1 MNKLKSYAASKRGRD
16 TLLCFGIVIIAYI
29 IVQAAIA
36 GGGISSQIKG
46 LLVPIC
52 AYVVMAVSLN
62 LTVGISGELSLG
74 HAGFMSVGA
83 FSGIVM
89 AMWLSKGMGVANETL
104 CLLLAILTGGAAA
117 GIGSMLVDLLG
128 GYASF
133 VPGTLV
139 IKFLDAM
146 AAALVVKALGKGYV
160 SYIVGG
166 VVGEAIM
173 VAGYFAYEG
182 LILGMGMGAA
192 AGIPSNLVQAVTG
205 IVIALVLVALL
216 KGSKALDKIAV
227 QW

>member
-1 MNKLKSYAASKRGRD
+1 MKDSKIRKL
-16 TLLCFGIVIIAYI
+16 
-29 IVQAAIA
+29 
-36 GGGISSQIKG
+36 
-46 LLVPIC
+46 
-52 AYVVMAVSLN
+52 VMA
-62 LTVGISGELSLG
+62 
-74 HAGFMSVGA
+74 A
-83 FSGIVM
+83 
-89 AMWLSKGMGVANETL
+89 
-104 CLLLAILTGGAAA
+104 LLAALTYVATTVIKIPTPTGGYVHPGDGMVLLSGWLLGPWWGGAAA

-192 AGIPSNLVQAVTG
+192 ARHPQQPRAGCHGHRHRARAGRAAQG
-205 IVIALVLVALL
+205 QQ
-216 KGSKALDKIAV
+216 GSGQNRRPV
-227 QW
+227 VN

>member
-1 MNKLKSYAASKRGRD
+1 MKDSKIRKL
-16 TLLCFGIVIIAYI
+16 
-29 IVQAAIA
+29 
-36 GGGISSQIKG
+36 
-46 LLVPIC
+46 
-52 AYVVMAVSLN
+52 VMA
-62 LTVGISGELSLG
+62 
-74 HAGFMSVGA
+74 A
-83 FSGIVM
+83 
-89 AMWLSKGMGVANETL
+89 
-104 CLLLAILTGGAAA
+104 LLAALTYVATTVIKIPTPTGGYVHPGDGMVLLSGWLLGPWWGGAAA

-182 LILGMGMGAA
+182 LIL

>member
-1 MNKLKSYAASKRGRD
+1 MKDSKIRKL
-16 TLLCFGIVIIAYI
+16 
-29 IVQAAIA
+29 
-36 GGGISSQIKG
+36 
-46 LLVPIC
+46 
-52 AYVVMAVSLN
+52 VMA
-62 LTVGISGELSLG
+62 
-74 HAGFMSVGA
+74 A
-83 FSGIVM
+83 
-89 AMWLSKGMGVANETL
+89 
-104 CLLLAILTGGAAA
+104 LLAALTYVATTVIKIPTPTGGYVHPGDGMVLLSGWLLGPWWGGAAA

-133 VPGTLV
+133 
-139 IKFLDAM
+139 
-146 AAALVVKALGKGYV
+146 
-160 SYIVGG
+160 VGG

>member
-1 MNKLKSYAASKRGRD
+1 MNDKKIRKLVLAA
-16 TLLCFGIVIIAYI
+16 
-29 IVQAAIA
+29 
-36 GGGISSQIKG
+36 
-46 LLVPIC
+46 
-52 AYVVMAVSLN
+52 
-62 LTVGISGELSLG
+62 
-74 HAGFMSVGA
+74 
-83 FSGIVM
+83 
-89 AMWLSKGMGVANETL
+89 
-104 CLLLAILTGGAAA
+104 LLAALVCVATMVVQIPSPMQGYVNLGDCFVLLSGWLLGPWYGFAAG
-117 GIGSMLVDLLG
+117 GIGSMLADIFLG
-128 GYASF
+128 YGHYA
-133 VPGTLV
+133 PGTLV

>member
-1 MNKLKSYAASKRGRD
+1 MKDSKIRKL
-16 TLLCFGIVIIAYI
+16 
-29 IVQAAIA
+29 
-36 GGGISSQIKG
+36 
-46 LLVPIC
+46 
-52 AYVVMAVSLN
+52 VMA
-62 LTVGISGELSLG
+62 
-74 HAGFMSVGA
+74 A
-83 FSGIVM
+83 
-89 AMWLSKGMGVANETL
+89 
-104 CLLLAILTGGAAA
+104 LLAALTYVATTVIKIPTPTGGYVHPGDGMVLLSGWLLGPWWGGAAA
-117 GIGSMLVDLLG
+117 VDLLG

>member
-1 MNKLKSYAASKRGRD
+1 MKDSKIRKL
-16 TLLCFGIVIIAYI
+16 
-29 IVQAAIA
+29 
-36 GGGISSQIKG
+36 
-46 LLVPIC
+46 
-52 AYVVMAVSLN
+52 VMA
-62 LTVGISGELSLG
+62 
-74 HAGFMSVGA
+74 A
-83 FSGIVM
+83 
-89 AMWLSKGMGVANETL
+89 
-104 CLLLAILTGGAAA
+104 LLAALTYVATTV
-117 GIGSMLVDLLG
+117 IKIPTPTG